1 MAEKLITHALRD
13 ALFQFAVKSRKLVSP
28 MLRALGRASTGPV
41 TVGDDELA
49 ALRSMLRRVHAALRD
64 ADSLSVTDH
73 SVRLWLAELGDLEY
87 RAEDVFEELEYECHR
102 AAQLEDLKIDLLRAA
117 ALATGKRKREVAQL
131 FAAAPA
137 ARLRRKIDDIW
148 ARYEEIAS
156 DRKKLRLRP
165 GDGAARPAV
174 GALVPSSSLP
184 RCQIHGRERDL
195 QRVVEMVCQSQPD
208 GRRNYAVVA
217 IVGMAGVGKTS
228 LMQHV
233 CGEEA
238 VASRF
243 DLALWVWVSQEFD
256 VVGVTAKIVEAI
268 TRSRPDCSE
277 LSALHGTM
285 VEHLTGKRC
294 LLVLDDVWDDN
305 PNHWDTIT
313 AQLSFCA
320 PGSTV
325 VVTTRSRMV
334 AKMVT
339 PNVYHLGCL
348 SDEHCW
354 LVCQRRASHGCTT
367 ATIDDELTNI
377 GQQIAKKCR
386 GVPLAAEA
394 AGTAMSTSITRKH
407 WTHVLNSNLW
417 ADNDEAKNHV
427 LPALKPWSHQ
437 PLKRCFAFCSLFP
450 KSFVFDK
457 DALVQLWTAQG
468 FIDAGGEQRP
478 EDVGTGYFYDLVA
491 RCFFQP
497 SPSHGIDQEK
507 FVMHDLYQEL
517 AQFVSGNECRMIQH
531 IVSGNECRTIQQS
544 NLNRAD
550 KTSARHLSIVNNESH
565 PEQELSLDSF
575 CAQDLRTF
583 LFLSRLEQIIHG
595 EMPLRRKIAPYGLM
609 TDFECLRVLD
619 LSNTD
624 IVEVPKSIGSLIH
637 LRYLGLDNTRIQMLP
652 ESVGALFHLQTI
664 KLNHCS
670 SLTQLPHGS
679 KLLQNLRCF
688 EIAHSNVQ
696 MPSGIRA
703 LTSLQ
708 KLPVFV
714 VGDGSAGCGIG
725 ELDELINIRGDLH
738 IIGLSNL
745 DAAQAANVNLWKKE
759 GLQKL
764 TLEWCDILQN
774 SDVTLRDLQPNEA
787 NRVPDCR
794 CVPQQ
799 NDRAAQVL
807 QCLRPN
813 SNLEELIIKG
823 YNGSSFPSWVGSLPL
838 DRLAS
843 IELKDCQN
851 CEELPPLGCLP
862 SLKHVVIQSL
872 PSVQLVGPEFLGD
885 VGDIPYNNRKKAYF
899 AFPALE
905 SLKFRDMGAW
915 EEWSGVKDE
924 HFPELKYLSIV
935 RCGKLKVLP
944 NFTSGP
950 KQRIRNCEK
959 LLQPLCQNIHWNL
972 MEYIP
977 PSSELSYTCMAEE
990 NLISRIDMNF
1000 SWRIQDVN

>member
-13 ALFQFAVKSRKLVSP
+13 ALFQFAVKSRKLASP

-131 FAAAPA
+131 FRRRAGRAPPPKD
-137 ARLRRKIDDIW
+137 RRHLG
-148 ARYEEIAS
+148 E
-156 DRKKLRLRP
+156 
-165 GDGAARPAV
+165 
-174 GALVPSSSLP
+174 
-184 RCQIHGRERDL
+184 IHGRERDL

-427 LPALKPWSHQ
+427 LPALK
-437 PLKRCFAFCSLFP
+437 
-450 KSFVFDK
+450 SFVFDK

-575 CAQDLRTF
+575 CGQDLRTF

-977 PSSELSYTCMAEE
+977 PSSELSYTCMAEGD
-990 NLISRIDMNF
+990 ISILEA
-1000 SWRIQDVN
+1000 SCSYST

>member
-1 MAEKLITHALRD
+1 MAEKPITHALRD
-13 ALFQFAVKSRKLVSP
+13 ALFQFAVKSRKLASP

-41 TVGDDELA
+41 TIGDDELA
-49 ALRSMLRRVHAALRD
+49 ALRSMLRRVHAALR
-64 ADSLSVTDH
+64 AAESLSVTDH

-87 RAEDVFEELEYECHR
+87 RAEDECRR

-117 ALATGKRKREVAQL
+117 APATGKRKREVAQL

-165 GDGAARPAV
+165 GDGVARPAA

-184 RCQIHGRERDL
+184 RCQIHSRERDL
-195 QRVVEMVCQSQPD
+195 QRVVEMVCHSQPD

-313 AQLSFCA
+313 APLSFCA

-367 ATIDDELTNI
+367 ATIDDELTSI

-394 AGTAMSTSITRKH
+394 AGTAMNTSITRKLD
-407 WTHVLNSNLW
+407 TCQEPCAASTQGELRPF
-417 ADNDEAKNHV
+417 ADDIE
-427 LPALKPWSHQ
+427 
-437 PLKRCFAFCSLFP
+437 RCFAFCSLFP

-468 FIDAGGEQRP
+468 FVDAGGERQP

-491 RCFFQP
+491 RSFFQP

-517 AQFVSGNECRMIQH
+517 AQFVSGNECRMIQQ
-531 IVSGNECRTIQQS
+531 IVSGNECRTIQQT

-550 KTSARHLSIVNNESH
+550 KTSARHSSIVNNESH

-575 CAQDLRTF
+575 CGQDLRTF

-624 IVEVPKSIGSLIH
+624 IGEVPKSIGSLIH
-637 LRYLGLDNTRIQMLP
+637 LRYLGLDNTRIQVLP

-670 SLTQLPHGS
+670 SLTQLPHGI
-679 KLLQNLRCF
+679 KLLQNLRCS

-774 SDVTLRDLQPNEA
+774 SDETLHDLQPNEA
-787 NRVPDCR
+787 NRVPYCR

-823 YNGSSFPSWVGSLPL
+823 YNGSSFPSWDQSRESGIVRNYSSLYARSIEPE
-838 DRLAS
+838 LAS
-843 IELKDCQN
+843 FPGLTIWE
-851 CEELPPLGCLP
+851 
-862 SLKHVVIQSL
+862 VQSREIIKGAKGNT
-872 PSVQLVGPEFLGD
+872 QL
-885 VGDIPYNNRKKAYF
+885 
-899 AFPALE
+899 
-905 SLKFRDMGAW
+905 
-915 EEWSGVKDE
+915 
-924 HFPELKYLSIV
+924 
-935 RCGKLKVLP
+935 CKV
-944 NFTSGP
+944 TA
-950 KQRIRNCEK
+950 
-959 LLQPLCQNIHWNL
+959 
-972 MEYIP
+972 
-977 PSSELSYTCMAEE
+977 T
-990 NLISRIDMNF
+990 
-1000 SWRIQDVN
+1000 